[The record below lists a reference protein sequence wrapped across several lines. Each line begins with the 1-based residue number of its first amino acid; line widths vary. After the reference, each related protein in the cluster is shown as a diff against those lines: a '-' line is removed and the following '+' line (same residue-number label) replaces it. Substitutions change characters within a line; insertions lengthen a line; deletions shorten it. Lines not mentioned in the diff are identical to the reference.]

1 MADQPTENVPNS
13 TLSALVAT
21 LIPSLVIS
29 TVYFSAF
36 LLLRKSQR
44 RFYAP
49 RSYLGTL
56 REEERTEALPDGW
69 FNWIG
74 PFTKIAD
81 SSALKS
87 QSLDAY
93 LFLRFLKMTVI
104 IMFIGALIT
113 WPILFP
119 VYITGGSGSGQLD
132 MLSMS
137 NIDKSG
143 SGKYRYYA
151 TTFAGWIFFS
161 FILFLVTRESVFFI
175 NLRQAF
181 LLSPTYASKISSRTV
196 LFTSVPTKYRDETK
210 LRQIYG
216 SSVKRVWLT
225 KDTTSIDELVNERD
239 KVALKLEAA
248 EIELIKTANIER
260 LKFNKKNKNKSAST
274 NAETM
279 APEENVEAGSLSAR
293 WVPEKKRPTHRLG
306 LFGLFGR
313 KEDTIIWCRRRLEHL
328 ISATLDAQNSYK
340 TGDINKTGSVFVEFK
355 TLADAQNAS
364 QTLTHHHA
372 FQMAPRFIGINPEE
386 VIWSSL
392 KISWSQRVIRRLA
405 IISFVS
411 ALIIFWAIPVGF
423 VGLISNVNYLK
434 TYSALSWLDKIP
446 GKIMGIITGLLPA
459 VALGILMSLVPII
472 IRALAKLAGEPSLSL
487 AELFTQKIYFIFQ
500 VVQVFLVATV
510 ASAATALIKQAID
523 DPSSITTTLAT
534 KIPKASNFYISY
546 FVVQGLTIASGVIS
560 QVVGF
565 LIFSLMYKLF
575 AKTPR
580 SLYEKWAQL
589 SSISWGS
596 TLPVYTNIAVIGITY
611 SCIAPLILG
620 FATIGMSLF
629 YCAYRY
635 NILFVS
641 DSSVDTKGL
650 IYPRALQQL
659 LTGVYL
665 AEICLIGLFVISTA
679 IGPII
684 LMVIFL
690 IFTLLY
696 HRCLNAALE
705 PLLQNLPKTL
715 MAREEAINAES
726 IAIESGKNGDSKE
739 TISENVSDS
748 RANMNPS
755 LLAKFLAPHIY
766 ANYTTFR
773 QMIPHTGLD
782 PNNLY
787 EASVADEAYLPPS
800 VKSEPPLLWIPKDN
814 IGISAEETAETGK
827 IISITD
833 EGASISDENK
843 IIWDPEGSRP
853 PIWRPRIFY

>member
-13 TLSALVAT
+13 TLSALIAT
-21 LIPSLVIS
+21 LIPTLAIS
-29 TVYFSAF
+29 AVYFSAF

-56 REEERTEALPDGW
+56 REEERTQALPDGW

-74 PFTKIAD
+74 PFINIPD

-93 LFLRFLKMTVI
+93 LFLRFLKMTVV

-143 SGKYRYYA
+143 SGRYRYYA
-151 TTFAGWIFFS
+151 TTFAGWIFFT
-161 FILFLVTRESVFFI
+161 FILFLVTRESIFYV

-181 LLSPTYASKISSRTV
+181 LLSPSYASKISSRTV
-196 LFTSVPTKYRDETK
+196 LFTSVPTKYRDEAL
-210 LRQIYG
+210 LRRIYG

-225 KDTTSIDELVNERD
+225 KDTANVDELVDERD
-239 KVALKLEAA
+239 KVALQLEAA
-248 EIELIKTANIER
+248 EIKLIKTANSER
-260 LKFNKKNKNKSAST
+260 LRLNKKTKNQSAPTNVDT
-274 NAETM
+274 NA
-279 APEENVEAGSLSAR
+279 PEGNVEAGSLSAR
-293 WVPEKKRPTHRLG
+293 WVPEKKRPTHKLG
-306 LFGLFGR
+306 LFGLLGQ
-313 KEDTIIWCRRRLEHL
+313 KVDTISWCRNRLESL
-328 ISATLDAQNSYK
+328 IPATLAAQNSYK
-340 TGDINKTGSVFVEFK
+340 TGDLNNSGGVFIEFNHV
-355 TLADAQNAS
+355 ADAQNAL

-372 FQMAPRFIGINPEE
+372 FQMAPRFIGISPEE
-386 VIWSSL
+386 VIWPSL
-392 KISWSQRVIRRLA
+392 KISWSERVIRRFA
-405 IISFVS
+405 IISLVS

-434 TYSALSWLDKIP
+434 TYSALSWLGKIP
-446 GKIMGIITGLLPA
+446 NKIMGLITGLLPA
-459 VALGILMSLVPII
+459 IALGILMSLVPII

-510 ASAATALIKQAID
+510 ASAATALIKQVID

-560 QVVGF
+560 QVIGF
-565 LIFSLMYKLF
+565 IIFSLMYKLF

-620 FATIGMSLF
+620 FATIGMFLF
-629 YCAYRY
+629 YFAYRY

-641 DSSVDTKGL
+641 DSSIDTKGL

-665 AEICLIGLFVISTA
+665 AEVCLIGLFAISAA
-679 IGPII
+679 IGPIV

-696 HRCLNAALE
+696 HRCLNTALE

-715 MAREEAINAES
+715 LAKEEAIKAES
-726 IAIESGKNGDSKE
+726 IAIESGKNGDSDG
-739 TISENVSDS
+739 IVPENVADP
-748 RANMNPS
+748 RANVKSN

-773 QMIPHTGLD
+773 QMIPDYGLD

-814 IGISAEETAETGK
+814 IGISAEEIAETGK

-833 EGASISDENK
+833 EGATISDQNK
-843 IIWDPEGSRP
+843 VLWDPEGFRP
-853 PIWRPRIFY
+853 PIWRPKVFY

>member
-93 LFLRFLKMTVI
+93 LFLRFLRMTVI

-151 TTFAGWIFFS
+151 TTFAGWMFFS
-161 FILFLVTRESVFFI
+161 FILFLVTRESIFFV

-181 LLSPTYASKISSRTV
+181 LLSPSYASKISSRTV

-225 KDTTSIDELVNERD
+225 KDTTSVDELVNERD

-248 EIELIKTANIER
+248 EIELIKTANSEK
-260 LKFNKKNKNKSAST
+260 LKFNNKNKNKSAST

-279 APEENVEAGSLSAR
+279 APEENLEAGSLSAR

-306 LFGLFGR
+306 LFGLLGR

-340 TGDINKTGSVFVEFK
+340 TGDVNKTGGVFIEFK

-405 IISFVS
+405 IIGFVS

-459 VALGILMSLVPII
+459 VALGVLMSLVPII

-565 LIFSLMYKLF
+565 LIFSLMYKIF

-641 DSSVDTKGL
+641 ESSVDTKGL

-665 AEICLIGLFVISTA
+665 AEICLIGLFVISAA

-715 MAREEAINAES
+715 MAREEASNAES
-726 IAIESGKNGDSKE
+726 IAIESGKNEDSKE
-739 TISENVSDS
+739 TISENVADS
-748 RANMNPS
+748 RAMMKPR

-843 IIWDPEGSRP
+843 IVWDPEGSRP